1 MLELGKSQKLVMVK
15 MTDFGMYLAEN
26 AEAAERVLLPKKQV
40 PEGAST
46 GDEIEVFL
54 YKDSKDRLISTVRK
68 PLIMV
73 GEVAYLSC
81 SEVTKIGA
89 FLDMGLERD
98 LLLPYHEMVYKVK
111 PGDKCL
117 VTMYV
122 DKSGR
127 LAATGRIYNYL
138 KTDSPYRT
146 GDEVSCTI
154 YEISEKLGAF
164 AAVEGIYSGLIPARE
179 WTNEHECGQT
189 VKARVTKVR
198 PDGKLNLSLRD
209 KAYMQIG
216 PDAQVLLQ
224 LLKKNGGKLP
234 FNDHADPEL
243 IKREC
248 HLSKNAFKRAVGHL
262 LKEEKIAI
270 NEDSIELLVKQ
281 EEEE

>member
-1 MLELGKSQKLVMVK
+1 MLEIGRSKKLIMVK
-15 MTDFGMYLAEN
+15 NTDFGMYLAETP
-26 AEAAERVLLPKKQV
+26 ESPDRVLLPKKQV
-40 PEGAST
+40 PEGASK

-54 YKDSKDRLISTVRK
+54 YKDTKDRLISTVRK
-68 PLIMV
+68 PLIRV

-111 PGDKCL
+111 QGDKCL

-127 LAATGRIYNYL
+127 LAATGRVYNFL
-138 KTDSPYRT
+138 RSDSPYRT

-164 AAVEGIYSGLIPARE
+164 AAVDGLYSGLIPARE
-179 WTNEHECGQT
+179 WTDEYECGQT
-189 VKARVTKVR
+189 VKARVTRVR

-209 KAYMQIG
+209 KAYMQIE
-216 PDAQVLLQ
+216 PDARAVFELI
-224 LLKKNGGKLP
+224 KKNGGKLP

-243 IKREC
+243 IKKEC
-248 HLSKNAFKRAVGHL
+248 HMSKNAFKRAVGHL
-262 LKEEKIAI
+262 LKEDKII
-270 NEDSIELLVKQ
+270 IDEDSIRIQ